1 MAKVLVIDDD
11 PQIRRLTARI
21 LTELDHEVIEAGDGR
36 EGLKLVLQRRPAVV
50 LTDILMPEKEGIELI
65 RDIRRDAPDV
75 HIVAMSG
82 GGTTAKA
89 MMFLDFA
96 LALGADAVLRKPFR
110 AAELAETVG
119 RVLGS

>member
-1 MAKVLVIDDD
+1 MATVLVIDDD

-21 LTELDHEVIEAGDGR
+21 LTDLHHEVIEAGDGR
-36 EGLKLVLQRRPAVV
+36 QGLRLVLQQRPAMV

-65 RDIRRDAPDV
+65 RDIRREAPGV
-75 HIVAMSG
+75 HIIAMSG

-110 AAELAETVG
+110 AAELADAVT
-119 RVLGS
+119 RVLGN